1 MRNGEMKMRVRVKV
15 TMTMIR
21 VQVSLPASRY
31 FFFQSTFIL
40 SAKM

>member
-1 MRNGEMKMRVRVKV
+1 MKMRVRVRV
-15 TMTMIR
+15 RLTMTMTMIR
-21 VQVSLPASRY
+21 VQVYSPASRY